1 MGKRIGILILS
12 IIIISC
18 SAKSSDSNKVDGNT
32 KLETKIDDLV
42 ANMTI
47 EEKIGQLTLRG
58 TSSRVKGALPDSL
71 KQAVREG
78 KIGAFLNVMNLDYV
92 NELQQIAVEESPKGI
107 PLMFSRDVIHGFKTI
122 FPIPLGLAASWDAET
137 AKNSARVSAVEVSSV
152 GVRWTFSPMLD
163 IARDSRWGRIAES
176 PGEDPFL
183 ASVLAKAY
191 VQGYQGDSLNNHTSL
206 AACAKHFIGYGA
218 AIGGRDYN
226 TAIISEPLL
235 RNVYLPPF
243 AAAVNAGAQTIM
255 TSFNEVNGV
264 PASGNT
270 FILDTVLRDEL
281 KFDGFVVSDWESVTE
296 MINHGYAADEKHA
309 AELAVNAGLDMEM
322 TSKSYEKYIKVLIE
336 EGKISEDQINFLV
349 KNILRVKFKLG
360 LFETPYV
367 PKNHNGD
374 LYAEDHLNKAED
386 AAVKSSVLLK
396 NNDILPLKRNVKV
409 AVIGP
414 LASKPHEQLGTW
426 TFDGDETHTVTPIDA
441 FKKSSVNYD
450 FVEGLS
456 YSRDNSTKNFN
467 AAIAAAKASDVILF
481 FGGEE
486 AILSGEAHSRSN
498 TNLPGAQ
505 EDLIKALAKTGKP
518 IVLIIMAGRP
528 ISISNIIND
537 VDAVLMAWHP
547 GTMGGIAIEKI
558 IFGDAEPGGR
568 LPVTWPITAGQSP
581 IFYNHKSTGRP
592 PKAESFVQMDSIKVG
607 AWQSSLGNTSHY
619 LDIGYEPQFPFGY
632 GLSYTT
638 FEYSDLKLSQNT
650 ISNDETLTVSA
661 TITNMGNR
669 EGEEVVQFYI
679 QDVVGS
685 ITRPVRELKGFERI
699 LLKSGASQEV
709 TFKISAQDLKF
720 VNNTMKYVVEPGLF
734 NVWIASNAST
744 GLKTSFNYK

>member
-243 AAAVNAGAQTIM
+243 AAAVNAGAQAIM

-374 LYAEDHLNKAED
+374 LYAEDHLKKAED

-592 PKAESFVQMDSIKVG
+592 PKAESFVQMDSIEVG

-638 FEYSDLKLSQNT
+638 FEYSDLKLSQST